1 MLGVVKPRLLQV
13 QPKACPNVRVKQLAM
28 LYPIVELKVKGEAQ
42 VKSEVQVK
50 CSTRSGKPS
59 YKGVNPG

>member
-13 QPKACPNVRVKQLAM
+13 QPKACPNVRVKQLVT
-28 LYPIVELKVKGEAQ
+28 LYPVIEFKVEGEAQ

-50 CSTRSGKPS
+50 RSTRSGKPS